1 MTKRGREFVILVV
14 ATAFAV
20 AFPIGATAQSDT
32 RPDRAVFLFNAPGLQ
47 TSLRPIAR
55 PASLSGG
62 ALTGNTALAGAK
74 FAPGRSSIRPMIR
87 PSGIGRTEPVLAS
100 SAGATRSI
108 SAVTRGN
115 EKRICG
121 SRSIMGYTMSP
132 IPGKLY
138 GCGVAQPVRV
148 TSVDGVW
155 LTQPA
160 TMDCS
165 TAKALNSWVKDGVKP
180 AVRGLGGGVASLK
193 VIGHYSCRTRNNKR
207 GAKISEHGKGRAIDI
222 AAINLKN
229 GQSLSV
235 LRDWRKRT
243 TGKVMRV
250 LHATACG
257 PFRTVLGPNADRYHQ
272 DHFHLDTS
280 QRGGKSYCR

>member
-1 MTKRGREFVILVV
+1 MKRGREFVTLAL
-14 ATAFAV
+14 ATAFSLAL
-20 AFPIGATAQSDT
+20 PIGAAAQSDT
-32 RPDRAVFLFNAPGLQ
+32 RPDRAVFLSNAPGLQ

-55 PASLSGG
+55 PGPVLKVSRA
-62 ALTGNTALAGAK
+62 GNTAVTEAK
-74 FAPGRSSIRPMIR
+74 FAPGRSSIRPMTR
-87 PSGIGRTEPVLAS
+87 PSGIGRTKPVLAVS
-100 SAGATRSI
+100 TGATRPI
-108 SAVTRGN
+108 SPVTRGN

-121 SRSIMGYTMSP
+121 SRSIMGYKLSP

-138 GCGVAQPVRV
+138 GCGVAQPVQV

-160 TMDCS
+160 TMECS
-165 TAKALNSWVKDGVKP
+165 TAKALNSWIKDGVKP
-180 AVRGLGGGVASLK
+180 AVRRLGGGVASLS
-193 VIGHYSCRTRNNKR
+193 VIAHYSCRTRNSQP
-207 GAKISEHGKGRAIDI
+207 GAKISEHGKGRAIDV

-229 GQSLSV
+229 GQSLTV
-235 LRDWRKRT
+235 LHDWRKKT

-257 PFRTVLGPNADRYHQ
+257 PFRTVLGPNADKYHQ

-280 QRGGKSYCR
+280 RRGGKSYCR